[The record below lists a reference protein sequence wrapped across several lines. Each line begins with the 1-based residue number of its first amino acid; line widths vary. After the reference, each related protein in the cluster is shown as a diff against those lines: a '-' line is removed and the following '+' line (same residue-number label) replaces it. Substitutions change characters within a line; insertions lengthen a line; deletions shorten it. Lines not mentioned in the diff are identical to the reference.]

1 MSKLTN
7 SSEILFRQIHPD
19 FLDAGEPGS
28 SSFMPGS
35 GDDGFLS
42 IDRSSLTSAAAAHAL
57 YTLRGLRSDA
67 VFGLTVGE
75 FAEQKVPTIADPI
88 AASAGVP
95 ANPAHA
101 LADFNAHGTSARRRI
116 AKALKRLAIAR
127 GQLHP

>member
-35 GDDGFLS
+35 GDDGLMS
-42 IDRSSLTSAAAAHAL
+42 VDRSTLTSAAAAHAL
-57 YTLRGLRSDA
+57 YTRGGLRSDA

-75 FAEQKVPTIADPI
+75 FAAQEVPTVADPI
-88 AASAGVP
+88 EASAGMP
-95 ANPAHA
+95 DNPAHA
-101 LADFNAHGTSARRRI
+101 LADFTAHGTSARRRI

-127 GQLHP
+127 GRLHP